1 MSCAGVCS
9 RPKVTGVERNEKGW
23 KVHTKGAGEEPTS
36 KEQTLTCDILMVAN
50 GHFAVPRLPN
60 IDTSAFTGKV
70 FHTRDLNTS
79 SDALSPKDIKT
90 VAVVGGNESSFEAIC
105 LANNAGKNAHWIIRE
120 DGAGR
125 SMFFRTQFPNGMSTS
140 KIGYRRFTS
149 ILFPVYTDKR
159 AAGEID
165 LS

>member
-1 MSCAGVCS
+1 MF
-9 RPKVTGVERNEKGW
+9 KTQVTGIERNGKGW

-60 IDTSAFTGKV
+60 IDPSAFASKV

-79 SDALSPKDIKT
+79 SDALSSKDIKT
-90 VAVVGGNESSFEAIC
+90 VAVVRGNESSFEAIC
-105 LANNAGKNAHWIIRE
+105 LASNAGKNAHWIVRE
-120 DGAGR
+120 DGAGP
-125 SMFFRTQFPNGMSTS
+125 SMFFRTQFPNGMSTY

-149 ILFPVYTDKR
+149 ILFPVYTEKR
-159 AAGEID
+159 AAGEIG